1 MPCTSTFEV
10 FVKRETEPSPVAGYP
25 GNVNPPFTWDDLRSL
40 VPEIVVHADLVEFL
54 EWVGTVR
61 TVDIVLQADRGTS
74 NVLKICRM
82 MKVHTDASIHVMC
95 ASLSD
100 DEIATANMIGV
111 SSMHLVAEG
120 YGPLAEQLAVNR
132 DRGIASKP
140 GTELVVGTIRIDL
153 GGRKVFVASH
163 EIPTTRTEFEILT
176 ALARQPG
183 QIASRQELIEHVWG
197 SQWFGA
203 PNVLD
208 THVTHLR
215 AKLLEAG
222 CGAPIATVR
231 GVGFYLDAPE
241 TPSAETVGAQAIA

>member
-1 MPCTSTFEV
+1 MP
-10 FVKRETEPSPVAGYP
+10 VKRETDPSPVVGYP
-25 GNVNPPFTWDDLRSL
+25 GNVDLPFTWDDLRAL
-40 VPEIVVHADLVEFL
+40 VPEMVVHADLVDFL

-74 NVLKICRM
+74 NALKICRM
-82 MKVHTDASIHVMC
+82 MKVHTNASIHLMC

-100 DEIATANMIGV
+100 DEIARANMIGV
-111 SSMHLVAEG
+111 SSLHLVAEG
-120 YGPLAEQLAVNR
+120 YGPLAEQLAANR
-132 DRGIASKP
+132 DAGIAVKL
-140 GTELVVGTIRIDL
+140 GVELVVGTIRIDM
-153 GGRKVFVASH
+153 GRRKVFVASH

-176 ALARQPG
+176 ALAKQPG

-197 SQWFGA
+197 SEWYGA

-215 AKLLEAG
+215 AKLLKAG

-231 GVGFYLDAPE
+231 GVGYYLDAPK
-241 TPSAETVGAQAIA
+241 TPSSETV